1 MCNTREP
8 REQKDTTVPYQIL
21 YEHDCCASVLS
32 VVVKNFAM
40 NTTQTMNATH
50 TRRAASVVYASYGF
64 TRVEPWFLT

>member
-8 REQKDTTVPYQIL
+8 REQKDTIRY
-21 YEHDCCASVLS
+21 C
-32 VVVKNFAM
+32 M